1 MYRKREREFQ
11 YPPGIEKI
19 IEDVIGG
26 GTIDRRDLQNALFNG
41 KALDELPPIVIVV
54 KDPETGLYHVLKTA
68 MASDAGSETTYKVA
82 KNHLFGVG
90 DFVTIGGALTG
101 ASDKITA
108 IDKSNAD
115 FDTITLAATIG
126 AATKGQVLATIGAA
140 TKGQV
145 LVQAKD
151 KQAAKAAKLPYDGE
165 LVVTMNKVDLTVAN
179 QQSGLLVRGTVNES
193 CMPFPVD
200 KDLKTLMSFIRF
212 V

>member
-26 GTIDRRDLQNALFNG
+26 GTIDRRDLRNALFNG
-41 KALDELPPIVIVV
+41 KSLDELPPIVIVV

-68 MASDAGSETTYKVA
+68 MASDAGNETTYKVS

-108 IDKSNAD
+108 IDK
-115 FDTITLAATIG
+115 
-126 AATKGQVLATIGAA
+126 
-140 TKGQV
+140 
-145 LVQAKD
+145 
-151 KQAAKAAKLPYDGE
+151 E
-165 LVVTMNKVDLTVAN
+165 
-179 QQSGLLVRGTVNES
+179 
-193 CMPFPVD
+193 
-200 KDLKTLMSFIRF
+200 
-212 V
+212 

>member
-1 MYRKREREFQ
+1 M
-11 YPPGIEKI
+11 
-19 IEDVIGG
+19 
-26 GTIDRRDLQNALFNG
+26 
-41 KALDELPPIVIVV
+41 
-54 KDPETGLYHVLKTA
+54 
-68 MASDAGSETTYKVA
+68 A

-90 DFVTIGGALTG
+90 DFVTVGGALTG

-108 IDKSNAD
+108 IDKSNAN
-115 FDTITLAATIG
+115 FDTITLEATIG
-126 AATKGQVLATIGAA
+126 AAAKGL
-140 TKGQV
+140 V

-200 KDLKTLMSFIRF
+200 KDLKALMSFIRF

>member
-26 GTIDRRDLQNALFNG
+26 GTIDRRDLRNALFNG
-41 KALDELPPIVIVV
+41 KSLDELPPIVIVV

-68 MASDAGSETTYKVA
+68 MASDAGNETTYKVS

-108 IDKSNAD
+108 IDKSNAE
-115 FDTITLAATIG
+115 FDTITLEATIG
-126 AATKGQVLATIGAA
+126 AAA
-140 TKGQV
+140 KGQV

-193 CMPFPVD
+193 WYAVPG
-200 KDLKTLMSFIRF
+200 R
-212 V
+212 

>member
-26 GTIDRRDLQNALFNG
+26 GTIDRRDLRNALFNG
-41 KALDELPPIVIVV
+41 KSLDELPPIVIVV

-68 MASDAGSETTYKVA
+68 MASDAGNETTYKVS

-108 IDKSNAD
+108 IDKSNAE
-115 FDTITLAATIG
+115 FDTITLEATIG
-126 AATKGQVLATIGAA
+126 AAA
-140 TKGQV
+140 KGQV
-145 LVQAKD
+145 LVQ
-151 KQAAKAAKLPYDGE
+151 AKAAKLPYDGE

-200 KDLKTLMSFIRF
+200 KDLKALMSFIRF

>member
-26 GTIDRRDLQNALFNG
+26 GTIDRRDLQNVQFNG
-41 KALDELPPIVIVV
+41 KALDELPPLVVVV
-54 KDPETGLYHVLKTA
+54 KDPDTGLYHALKTA
-68 MASDAGSETTYKVA
+68 LVSEDAAAASTAYKVA

-90 DFVTIGGALTG
+90 DFVTVGGALSG

-108 IDKSNAD
+108 IDKSNAE
-115 FDTITLAATIG
+115 FDTITLEATVG
-126 AATKGQVLATIGAA
+126 AATKGA
-140 TKGQV
+140 V
-145 LVQAKD
+145 LVQVKD

-165 LVVTMNKVDLTVAN
+165 LVITMNKVDLTVAN

-200 KDLKTLMSFIRF
+200 KDLKALMPFIRF

>member
-126 AATKGQVLATIGAA
+126 AATKGQVL
-140 TKGQV
+140 
-145 LVQAKD
+145 VQAKD

-165 LVVTMNKVDLTVAN
+165 LVVTMNKVDLTVAKN
-179 QQSGLLVRGTVNES
+179 QSGLLVRGTVNES

-200 KDLKTLMSFIRF
+200 KDLKALMSFIRF

>member
-26 GTIDRRDLQNALFNG
+26 GTIDRRDLRNALFNG
-41 KALDELPPIVIVV
+41 KSLDELPPIVIVV

-68 MASDAGSETTYKVA
+68 MASDAGNETTYKVS

-108 IDKSNAD
+108 IDKSNAE
-115 FDTITLAATIG
+115 FDTITLEATIG
-126 AATKGQVLATIGAA
+126 AAQ
-140 TKGQV
+140 
-145 LVQAKD
+145 
-151 KQAAKAAKLPYDGE
+151 
-165 LVVTMNKVDLTVAN
+165 KV
-179 QQSGLLVRGTVNES
+179 RYW
-193 CMPFPVD
+193 FR
-200 KDLKTLMSFIRF
+200 LKTNRLRKPPSCLMMANWLSR
-212 V
+212 

>member
-68 MASDAGSETTYKVA
+68 LVSEAAAADATAYKVA

-108 IDKSNAD
+108 IDKSNAE
-115 FDTITLAATIG
+115 FDTITLEATIG
-126 AATKGQVLATIGAA
+126 AAFRSLSTGNGIQDSFTVPLTNNPDCWLATV
-140 TKGQV
+140 K
-145 LVQAKD
+145 
-151 KQAAKAAKLPYDGE
+151 
-165 LVVTMNKVDLTVAN
+165 
-179 QQSGLLVRGTVNES
+179 S
-193 CMPFPVD
+193 
-200 KDLKTLMSFIRF
+200 TLFI
-212 V
+212 VMTNSPS

>member
-26 GTIDRRDLQNALFNG
+26 GTIDRRDLRNALFNG

-68 MASDAGSETTYKVA
+68 TVSEAAAADATAYKVA
-82 KNHLFGVG
+82 KNHLLGVG

-108 IDKSNAD
+108 IDKSTA
-115 FDTITLAATIG
+115 
-126 AATKGQVLATIGAA
+126 
-140 TKGQV
+140 
-145 LVQAKD
+145 
-151 KQAAKAAKLPYDGE
+151 
-165 LVVTMNKVDLTVAN
+165 
-179 QQSGLLVRGTVNES
+179 
-193 CMPFPVD
+193 
-200 KDLKTLMSFIRF
+200 
-212 V
+212 

>member
-1 MYRKREREFQ
+1 MYRRREREFQ

-41 KALDELPPIVIVV
+41 KALDELPPMVIAA
-54 KDPETGLYHVLKTA
+54 KDPETGLYHALKTA
-68 MASDAGSETTYKVA
+68 VASDAGSGTDYKVA

-90 DFVTIGGALTG
+90 DFVMIGGDLTG
-101 ASDKITA
+101 ASDQITA
-108 IDKSNAD
+108 IDKSNAN
-115 FDTITLAATIG
+115 FDTITLA
-126 AATKGQVLATIGAA
+126 ATIGAA

-179 QQSGLLVRGTVNES
+179 QQSGLLVRGTVNEA
-193 CMPFPVD
+193 CMPFPID
-200 KDLKTLMSFIRF
+200 KALKLLMLHIRF
-212 V
+212 T

>member
-26 GTIDRRDLQNALFNG
+26 GTIDRRNLRNALFNG
-41 KALDELPPIVIVV
+41 KSLDELPPIVIVV

-68 MASDAGSETTYKVA
+68 LVSEAAAADAIAYKVT

-90 DFVTIGGALTG
+90 DFVTIGGA
-101 ASDKITA
+101 SDKITA
-108 IDKSNAD
+108 IDKSNAE
-115 FDTITLAATIG
+115 FDTITLEATIG
-126 AATKGQVLATIGAA
+126 AAA
-140 TKGQV
+140 KGQV

-200 KDLKTLMSFIRF
+200 KDLKVLMSFIRF

>member
-26 GTIDRRDLQNALFNG
+26 GTIDRRDFQNALFNG
-41 KALDELPPIVIVV
+41 RPLDELPPIVMAVQ
-54 KDPETGLYHVLKTA
+54 DPETGIYHVLKTA
-68 MASDAGSETTYKVA
+68 MVSEAGSGTSYKIA

-90 DFVTIGGALTG
+90 DFVTVGGDLSG
-101 ASDKITA
+101 ASEEITA
-108 IDKSNAD
+108 IDKSNTD
-115 FDTITLAATIG
+115 YDVLTLVATIG
-126 AATKGQVLATIGAA
+126 EAAKG
-140 TKGQV
+140 KV

-151 KQAAKAAKLPYDGE
+151 KQAAGSAALPYEGE
-165 LVVTMNKVDLTVAN
+165 VVLTMSKVDLTVAN
-179 QQSGLLVRGTVNES
+179 QQSGLLVRGTVNGA

-200 KDLKTLMSFIRF
+200 KGLKALMPFIRF

>member
-26 GTIDRRDLQNALFNG
+26 GTIDRRDLRNALFNG
-41 KALDELPPIVIVV
+41 KSLDELPPIVIVV

-68 MASDAGSETTYKVA
+68 MASDAGNETTYKVS
-82 KNHLFGVG
+82 KNHLFCVG

-108 IDKSNAD
+108 IDKSHAE
-115 FDTITLAATIG
+115 FDTITLEATIG
-126 AATKGQVLATIGAA
+126 AAA
-140 TKGQV
+140 KGQV

-179 QQSGLLVRGTVNES
+179 QQSGLLVRGTVNEAV
-193 CMPFPVD
+193 MPFPVD
-200 KDLKTLMSFIRF
+200 DAIKALLHFIRF

>member
-1 MYRKREREFQ
+1 MYRRREREFQ

-41 KALDELPPIVIVV
+41 KALDELPPMVIAA
-54 KDPETGLYHVLKTA
+54 KDPETGLYHALKTA
-68 MASDAGSETTYKVA
+68 VASDAGSGTAYKVA

-90 DFVTIGGALTG
+90 DFVMIGGDLTG
-101 ASDKITA
+101 ASDQITA
-108 IDKSNAD
+108 IDKSNAN
-115 FDTITLAATIG
+115 FDTITLA
-126 AATKGQVLATIGAA
+126 ATIGAA

-179 QQSGLLVRGTVNES
+179 QQSGLLVRGTVNEA
-193 CMPFPVD
+193 CMPFPID
-200 KDLKTLMSFIRF
+200 KGLKALMSFIRF

>member
-19 IEDVIGG
+19 IEDVISG

-41 KALDELPPIVIVV
+41 KSLDKLPPIVIVV

-68 MASDAGSETTYKVA
+68 LVSEAAAADATTYKVA

-90 DFVTIGGALTG
+90 DFVTVGGALTG

-108 IDKSNAD
+108 IDKSNSE
-115 FDTITLAATIG
+115 FDTITLEATIG
-126 AATKGQVLATIGAA
+126 AAA
-140 TKGQV
+140 KGQV

-179 QQSGLLVRGTVNES
+179 QQSGLLVRGTVNKS

-200 KDLKTLMSFIRF
+200 KDLKALMSFIRF

>member
-26 GTIDRRDLQNALFNG
+26 GTIDRRDLRNALFNG
-41 KALDELPPIVIVV
+41 KPLDELPPIVIVV

-68 MASDAGSETTYKVA
+68 LVSEAAAADATAYKVA

-90 DFVTIGGALTG
+90 DFVTVGGALTG

-108 IDKSNAD
+108 IDKSDAE
-115 FDTITLAATIG
+115 FDTITLEATIG
-126 AATKGQVLATIGAA
+126 AAAI
-140 TKGQV
+140 GQV
-145 LVQAKD
+145 LVQVKD

-179 QQSGLLVRGTVNES
+179 QQSGLLVRGTVNEA

-200 KDLKTLMSFIRF
+200 KALKLLMPHIRF
-212 V
+212 T

>member
-26 GTIDRRDLQNALFNG
+26 GTIDRRNLRNALFNG
-41 KALDELPPIVIVV
+41 KSLDELPPIVIVV
-54 KDPETGLYHVLKTA
+54 KDPGTGLYHVLKTA
-68 MASDAGSETTYKVA
+68 LVSEAPAADADAIAYKVT

-101 ASDKITA
+101 ASDMITA
-108 IDKSNAD
+108 IDKSNAE
-115 FDTITLAATIG
+115 FDTITLKATIG
-126 AATKGQVLATIGAA
+126 AAA
-140 TKGQV
+140 KGQV

-151 KQAAKAAKLPYDGE
+151 KQAANAAKLPYDGE

-200 KDLKTLMSFIRF
+200 KDLKVLMPFIRF

>member
-26 GTIDRRDLQNALFNG
+26 GTIDRRDLRNALFNG
-41 KALDELPPIVIVV
+41 KSLDELPPIVIVV
-54 KDPETGLYHVLKTA
+54 KDHVLKTA
-68 MASDAGSETTYKVA
+68 MASDAGNETTYKVS

-101 ASDKITA
+101 ASDKITV
-108 IDKSNAD
+108 IDKSNAE
-115 FDTITLAATIG
+115 FDTVTLEATIG
-126 AATKGQVLATIGAA
+126 AAA
-140 TKGQV
+140 KGQV

-200 KDLKTLMSFIRF
+200 KDLKVLMSFIRF

>member
-126 AATKGQVLATIGAA
+126 AATKGQVL
-140 TKGQV
+140 
-145 LVQAKD
+145 
-151 KQAAKAAKLPYDGE
+151 
-165 LVVTMNKVDLTVAN
+165 
-179 QQSGLLVRGTVNES
+179 VR
-193 CMPFPVD
+193 
-200 KDLKTLMSFIRF
+200 LKTSRLRKPPSYLMMANWSSR
-212 V
+212 

>member
-26 GTIDRRDLQNALFNG
+26 GTIDRRDLRNAMFNG
-41 KALDELPPIVIVV
+41 KSLDELPPIVIVV

-68 MASDAGSETTYKVA
+68 LVSEAAAADATAYKVA

-108 IDKSNAD
+108 IDKSNAE
-115 FDTITLAATIG
+115 FDTITLEATIG
-126 AATKGQVLATIGAA
+126 AAA
-140 TKGQV
+140 KGQV
-145 LVQAKD
+145 LVAN
-151 KQAAKAAKLPYDGE
+151 AAKLPYDGE

-200 KDLKTLMSFIRF
+200 KDLKALMSFIRF

>member
-68 MASDAGSETTYKVA
+68 TVSEAAADATAYKVA
-82 KNHLFGVG
+82 KNHLLGVG
-90 DFVTIGGALTG
+90 DFVTVGGALTG

-126 AATKGQVLATIGAA
+126 AAAKGL
-140 TKGQV
+140 V

-200 KDLKTLMSFIRF
+200 KDLKALMSFIRF

>member
-26 GTIDRRDLQNALFNG
+26 GTIDRRNLRNALFNG
-41 KALDELPPIVIVV
+41 KSLDELPPIVIVV

-68 MASDAGSETTYKVA
+68 LVSEAAAADAIAYKVT

-90 DFVTIGGALTG
+90 DFVT
-101 ASDKITA
+101 A
-108 IDKSNAD
+108 IDKSNAE
-115 FDTITLAATIG
+115 FDTITLEATIG
-126 AATKGQVLATIGAA
+126 AAA
-140 TKGQV
+140 KGQV

-200 KDLKTLMSFIRF
+200 KDLKVLMSFIRF

>member
-26 GTIDRRDLQNALFNG
+26 GTIDRRDLRNALFNG
-41 KALDELPPIVIVV
+41 KSLDELPPIVIVV

-68 MASDAGSETTYKVA
+68 MAFDAGNETTTYKVS

-101 ASDKITA
+101 ASNKITA
-108 IDKSNAD
+108 IDKSHAE
-115 FDTITLAATIG
+115 FDTITLEATIG
-126 AATKGQVLATIGAA
+126 AAA
-140 TKGQV
+140 KGQV

-200 KDLKTLMSFIRF
+200 KDLKALMSFIRF